1 MQKSEERPCPPSPL
15 PPSKPDPSVMD
26 QPQADSV
33 PAEDAAVTPS
43 FAPEGFIFQAPAG
56 LVPYRFEPLTPQS
69 ADAFLTPRFV
79 FCCL

>member
-1 MQKSEERPCPPSPL
+1 ME
-15 PPSKPDPSVMD
+15 

-33 PAEDAAVTPS
+33 PAGDAAEAPS
-43 FAPEGFIFQAPAG
+43 FAPEGFTFQAPAG
-56 LVPYRFEPLTPQS
+56 LNAYAFEPLTPRS